1 MLFLKEMRK
10 KLKNNSTPYKVTLI
24 ILEECCKIIKLYR
37 IFYRGKAGEKL
48 LENCK
53 KRISQILRRHRRL
66 VLMCFDVVGVA
77 FSYVITWML
86 IAGRSEMSKYVS
98 VMIASCF
105 FFVCCFVV
113 IYYLMGMY
121 DSLWRYAEIVEFFRF
136 CVAAVLAVLVFT
148 VCAYLMYFQER
159 RAPIALYVISSV
171 LAAVVTL
178 LFRLTYR
185 MFRNTKIKNTAKK
198 SHRTLLIGAGDAAA
212 TLLHE
217 QNKYASSEF
226 NFICAVDDDKNK
238 VGRSILGLQV
248 MGTTADIPELVE
260 QCDIET
266 ILLAIPTLTDEGKQR
281 ILGICSKTHC
291 SLRILPDIVKLI
303 SDGEDLTSRIRE
315 VRVEDLLGRDV
326 VMLPADT
333 HRYITDKV
341 VMVTGGGGSIGSELC
356 RQIAQCRPK
365 QLIIVDI
372 YENNAYAIQQEL
384 IRKYGQKLDLQ
395 VRIASV
401 RDSKKMDVLFAEFRP
416 EIVYHAAAHKHVPL
430 MEDAPEEAVKNNI
443 FGTFNVA
450 TCAKKY
456 GVKRFILISTDKAVN
471 PTNVMG
477 ATKRVCEM
485 IIQSLARAGGDT
497 TYVAVRFGNVLGS
510 NGSVLPLFKEQIA
523 AGGPLTV
530 THPDIVRYFMTIPEA
545 VSLVLEAGFMGVGGN
560 IFVLDMGKPV
570 KILELAEN
578 LIKLAGFVPYKE
590 IDIVFTGLR
599 PGEKLY
605 EELLMDE
612 EGLTK
617 TDNKKIFIGKPLKM
631 DSAKFFDQLS
641 RLKQE
646 TYNNERDCVMQ
657 ALNTLVPTFHH
668 RTNEK
673 TEQSKSC

>member
-1 MLFLKEMRK
+1 MLSNLKKE
-10 KLKNNSTPYKVTLI
+10 
-24 ILEECCKIIKLYR
+24 
-37 IFYRGKAGEKL
+37 
-48 LENCK
+48 
-53 KRISQILRRHRRL
+53 LRRLMQRYRKLIL
-66 VLMCFDVVGVA
+66 VLVDIFGVG
-77 FSYVITWML
+77 FSYIVTWML
-86 IAGRSEMSKYVS
+86 IAGRSEMTKYTS
-98 VMIASCF
+98 VMVASCF
-105 FFVCCFVV
+105 FFICCFVV
-113 IYYLMGMY
+113 IYSVMGMY

-148 VCAYLMYFQER
+148 ACAYLMYFQEK

-185 MFRNTKIKNTAKK
+185 MFRNTKIKSASKK
-198 SHRTLLIGAGDAAA
+198 SRRTLLIGAGDAAA

-217 QNKYASSEF
+217 QNKYANSEF
-226 NFICAVDDDKNK
+226 NFICAVDDDTQK
-238 VGRSILGLQV
+238 VGRSILGLRV
-248 MGTTADIPELVE
+248 MGTTKDIPELVE

-266 ILLAIPTLTDEGKQR
+266 ILLAIPTLGEEGKQR

-315 VRVEDLLGRDV
+315 VRVEDLLGREV
-326 VMLPADT
+326 VTLAPDT

-356 RQIAQCRPK
+356 RQIAECRPK

-372 YENNAYAIQQEL
+372 YENNAYSIQQEL
-384 IRKYGQKLDLQ
+384 LRRYGERLQ
-395 VRIASV
+395 LEVRIASV
-401 RDSKKMDVLFAEFRP
+401 RDSKKMEILFETFRP

-443 FGTFNVA
+443 FGTYNVA
-450 TCAKKY
+450 TCAEKY
-456 GVKRFILISTDKAVN
+456 GAKRFILISTDKAVN

-485 IIQSLARAGGDT
+485 IIQALARQSSNT

-545 VSLVLEAGFMGVGGN
+545 VSLVLEAGFMGTSGN

-570 KILELAEN
+570 KILDLAEN

-599 PGEKLY
+599 PGEKLF

-612 EGLTK
+612 EGMTQ
-617 TDNKKIFIGKPLKM
+617 TSNRKIFIGKPLKM
-631 DSAKFFDQLS
+631 DGERFFDQLA

-646 TYNNERDCVMQ
+646 AYDNRRDCVME
-657 ALNTLVPTFHH
+657 ALGTLVPTFHH
-668 RTNEK
+668 KTNE
-673 TEQSKSC
+673 

>member
-1 MLFLKEMRK
+1 MLSNFK
-10 KLKNNSTPYKVTLI
+10 
-24 ILEECCKIIKLYR
+24 
-37 IFYRGKAGEKL
+37 EKL
-48 LENCK
+48 QHLIQRYRK
-53 KRISQILRRHRRL
+53 LIL
-66 VLMCFDVVGVA
+66 VLVDIFGVA
-77 FSYVITWML
+77 FSYIITWLL
-86 IAGRSEMSKYVS
+86 IAGRSEMTKYTS
-98 VMIASCF
+98 VMVASCF

-113 IYYLMGMY
+113 IYSLMGMY

-136 CVAAVLAVLVFT
+136 CAAAVLAVFIFT
-148 VCAYLMYFQER
+148 GCAYFMYFQEK

-178 LFRLTYR
+178 LVRLTYR
-185 MFRNTKIKNTAKK
+185 MFRNTKIKNTSKK
-198 SHRTLLIGAGDAAA
+198 SRRTLLIGAGDAAA

-226 NFICAVDDDKNK
+226 NFICAVDDDTQK
-238 VGRSILGLQV
+238 VGRSILGLRV
-248 MGTTADIPELVE
+248 MGTTKDIPELVE

-266 ILLAIPTLTDEGKQR
+266 ILLAIPTLDEEGKQR

-303 SDGEDLTSRIRE
+303 SDGEELTSRIRE
-315 VRVEDLLGRDV
+315 VRVEDLLGREV
-326 VMLPADT
+326 ITLAANT
-333 HRYITDKV
+333 HQYITGKV

-356 RQIAQCRPK
+356 RQIAECHPK
-365 QLIIVDI
+365 QLVIVDI

-384 IRKYGQKLDLQ
+384 LRQYGDQLNLQ

-401 RDSKKMDVLFAEFRP
+401 RDSKKMEVLFEIFRP

-443 FGTFNVA
+443 FGTYNVA
-450 TCAKKY
+450 TCAEKY
-456 GVKRFILISTDKAVN
+456 GAKRFILISTDKAVN
-471 PTNVMG
+471 PTNIMG

-485 IIQSLARAGGDT
+485 VIQALARQSSGT

-530 THPDIVRYFMTIPEA
+530 THPDIVRFFMTIPEA
-545 VSLVLEAGFMGVGGN
+545 VSLVLEAGFMGTSGN

-612 EGLTK
+612 EGMTK
-617 TDNKKIFIGKPLKM
+617 TSNRKIFIGKPLKM
-631 DSAKFFDQLS
+631 DGDRFFDQLAQ
-641 RLKQE
+641 LKQE
-646 TYNNERDCVMQ
+646 AYDNQTACVME
-657 ALNTLVPTFHH
+657 ALTALVPTFHH
-668 RTNEK
+668 KTNEK
-673 TEQSKSC
+673 EKGMQA